1 MIILTRVR
9 QRPIF
14 FRIVTHTADLET
26 PRFPVRLVA
35 VRTGL
40 SPHVLRAWE
49 RRYGVVAPSRSEGG
63 QRLYSELDVER
74 LRRLRRLTERGH
86 SIGQLAPLS
95 LEQLTRLEAE
105 AAAEPAPSAVPPAG
119 EPAGPEGA
127 ESTREIAMAA
137 LRATREFAPRE
148 LQVLLE
154 RAAVTLGVP
163 AFLDQVVAPLLR
175 AIGHGWAVR
184 SVTVAQE
191 HMATA
196 VVRRVLGWIL
206 GLYEAGTDAPGIV
219 VATPPGEGHEMGAL
233 MVAVSAAAEGWAVT
247 YLGPDL
253 PAEDLLAA
261 VRQTRARAVGISIVN
276 RRENDTAP
284 ALLKEIRAG
293 LPDGVALL
301 VGGAAAGELREEAE
315 AIGAEVIGSLAEARA
330 ALQRVA
336 GERRR
341 TSPRAGSD

>member
-1 MIILTRVR
+1 M
-9 QRPIF
+9 
-14 FRIVTHTADLET
+14 THTADLET

-49 RRYGVVAPSRSEGG
+49 RRYGVVTPSRSEGG

-74 LRRLRRLTERGH
+74 LRRLRRLTEWGH
-86 SIGQLAPLS
+86 SIRQLAPLS

-105 AAAEPAPSAVPPAG
+105 GAAEPAPAPPAG
-119 EPAGPEGA
+119 DPGRPDGA
-127 ESTREIAMAA
+127 ESTREIAIAA

-148 LQVLLE
+148 LQALLE

-206 GLYEAGTDAPGIV
+206 GLYEAGADAPGIV

-276 RRENDTAP
+276 RGENDTAP
-284 ALLKEIRAG
+284 ALLKDIRAG
-293 LPDGVALL
+293 LPDDVALL
-301 VGGAAAGELREEAE
+301 VGGAASGELREEAE
-315 AIGAEVIGSLAEARA
+315 AIGAQVIESLAEARA
-330 ALQRVA
+330 ALHRLI
-336 GERRR
+336 GEE
-341 TSPRAGSD
+341 S